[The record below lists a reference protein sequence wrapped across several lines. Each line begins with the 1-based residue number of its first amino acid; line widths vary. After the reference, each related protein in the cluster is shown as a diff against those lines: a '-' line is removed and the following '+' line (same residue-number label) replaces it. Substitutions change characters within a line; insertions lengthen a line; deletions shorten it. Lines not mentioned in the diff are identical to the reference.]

1 MVNLIKI
8 KKKMTSEKLENK
20 NNTKDIDQEL
30 STRFSGYKP
39 TFKIA
44 LETKKY
50 SMTTAQDLSELKELF
65 ILRYECFL
73 REIEQ
78 KEGIQLDLDKFDLI
92 CDHLVIRCNE
102 TQKVVG
108 TYRMIP
114 SSVSKEFYSQSEF
127 NLDDFLK
134 VEGVKVE
141 LGRACIEENHRNGH
155 VIDLLWR
162 GIAEYCKVTG
172 AKYLFGCSSISE
184 TSPIVARQLVEYF
197 KNRGEHLD
205 DFDVKPIGK
214 YDMNLESVSL
224 EPKDDT
230 VLKKIV
236 PSLLRSYL
244 NAGAKIYGHPA
255 LDKDF
260 ACIDFFNI
268 IDLDHLNPSYRKR
281 YFK

>member
-1 MVNLIKI
+1 MSSENFDKKI
-8 KKKMTSEKLENK
+8 SHEE
-20 NNTKDIDQEL
+20 IDQEL
-30 STRFSGYKP
+30 STRFSEYKP

-65 ILRYECFL
+65 ILRYDCFL
-73 REIEQ
+73 RDIE
-78 KEGIQLDLDKFDLI
+78 KKDGIQLDLDKFDLV

-114 SSVSKEFYSQSEF
+114 SSVSNEFYSQSEF

-134 VEGVKVE
+134 VDGIKVE
-141 LGRACIEENHRNGH
+141 LGRACIEENHRNGY

-162 GIAEYCKVTG
+162 GIAEYCKVTS
-172 AKYLFGCSSISE
+172 ARFLFGCSSINE
-184 TSPIVARQLVEYF
+184 TSPIIARQLVEYF

-214 YDMNLESVSL
+214 YDMNLDSVSL
-224 EPKDDT
+224 EPNEEA

-255 LDKDF
+255 LDEDF